1 MSFIA
6 ERIFKGAALAACVGT
21 VIVFGSPVQA
31 EDAAHAIANR
41 FAEDAGSNDEQAKR
55 RELLQT
61 MAELKKKADEAR
73 ARAETQRLTEENES
87 RRLYEQDLL
96 ERAREEANATR
107 RAQEEEAARA
117 QALAEAQAKAKADEA
132 ARLAQENAVREQKLA
147 AEAEATRRAKE
158 AAQARARAEALAKT
172 KAEEAAA
179 RVAQEKAAR
188 EQKLAAEARAR
199 DAAQA
204 KERADARAK
213 AKAEEAARVA
223 RDKAS
228 REQERAAEAEAA
240 RRAQEAAQ
248 AKARAEA
255 QAKAAEDARIA
266 QEQADRETK
275 LAAQVEADR
284 RIREAARWAAEAT
297 AREAEAELAA
307 RAPNH
312 ANHSSDLEA
321 QELAE
326 RLREARDKYTALG
339 GPAVQS
345 VVKPVTATPAAIR
358 METRPPKPTAR
369 AEQHVTILLIMDVG
383 KTGWR
388 RLSKTADPMLCLH
401 EHCFLSRGADLP
413 AEKLSRRTAFGPAVA
428 LVKRGVSCRSSPSCI
443 FRDVDLETAEA
454 ILQPVDL
461 RVLRHDRRE
470 TQLIRADK
478 TCDLIRGE
486 LVCGHTVGTTDWRA
500 WIVPESVAKRAGPAA
515 LEMALE
521 SGLEALD

>member
-21 VIVFGSPVQA
+21 VIAFGSPVQA

-41 FAEDAGSNDEQAKR
+41 FAEDAASNDEQAKR
-55 RELLQT
+55 RELLRT

-96 ERAREEANATR
+96 ERAREEADATR
-107 RAQEEEAARA
+107 RAQEEEAARG
-117 QALAEAQAKAKADEA
+117 QALAETQAKAKADEA
-132 ARLAQENAVREQKLA
+132 ARLAQEKAVREQKLTA
-147 AEAEATRRAKE
+147 QAEVTRRAKE
-158 AAQARARAEALAKT
+158 AAQARARADALAKT

-188 EQKLAAEARAR
+188 EQKLAAEAES
-199 DAAQA
+199 AQ
-204 KERADARAK
+204 RAK
-213 AKAEEAARVA
+213 
-223 RDKAS
+223 
-228 REQERAAEAEAA
+228 
-240 RRAQEAAQ
+240 EAAQ

-266 QEQADRETK
+266 QEQAARETK
-275 LAAQVEADR
+275 LAAQAEADR
-284 RIREAARWAAEAT
+284 RIHEAARWAADAT